1 MPNSWGGLAKY
12 GYTYNAIGLR
22 KTWINYGLLLLSDS
36 TFDFFESSRYEYTYN
51 AKNQLVNFSMYSDGS
66 KIENSDRYYDRFG
79 NDSLHVFTGS
89 MDPQK
94 VTFENS
100 YNGDKLTSTLITH
113 GFVRATTGWEPD
125 YRMEYTYDS
134 NGNRSS
140 SIDYYWNPTTGAQSS
155 LNRAVFYY
163 DPNYLATDVLNVPEL
178 YSNTTLGNK
187 LIRTTSFASRTG
199 GSVASVDYYYYS
211 SVEINTAVHTPST
224 DKVSFYPNPAKDFLQ
239 ISGIDNIKTVL
250 ITDLNGKLIQNTNR
264 LSANDKIYIGNF
276 PKGMYIVKVI
286 SDKKAFQQKIVK
298 Q

>member
-100 YNGDKLTSTLITH
+100 YNGDKLTSTLVTH

-125 YRMEYTYDS
+125 YRMELTYET
-134 NGNRSS
+134 NGNCVSG
-140 SIDYYWNPTTGAQSS
+140 IDYYWDPTTSAQSG
-155 LNRAVFYY
+155 LIRRVYRY
-163 DPNYLATDVLNVPEL
+163 DTNYTLDDVLSVPDL
-178 YSNTTLGNK
+178 YHSAAVNK
-187 LIRTTSFASRTG
+187 LVKSTTYSSRTG
-199 GSVASVDYYYYS
+199 SSVTSVENYYYS
-211 SVEINTAVHTPST
+211 TVEINTAVHTAST